1 MFLKIVRIMSSSTRQ
16 ASQLVGPFRL
26 EGEVIKGF
34 GRGSRELGIPTA
46 NFNEQVV
53 SSLPSDLETGIYF
66 AWTQLENDCN
76 GIIRKAVV
84 SIGWNPYYDNSKKS
98 VETHVMH
105 TYDNQFY
112 GKWLKVLICGYIR
125 PEKNYDSLQDLIDDI
140 HLDINQADNSLDEP
154 QFKGFFQDGFFKS
167 GKDTKSQL

>member
-1 MFLKIVRIMSSSTRQ
+1 LKL
-16 ASQLVGPFRL
+16 ASILL
-26 EGEVIKGF
+26 
-34 GRGSRELGIPTA
+34 
-46 NFNEQVV
+46 
-53 SSLPSDLETGIYF
+53 
-66 AWTQLENDCN
+66 TQLENDCN

-140 HLDINQADNSLDEP
+140 HLDINQAGNSLDEP

-167 GKDTKSQL
+167 GKETKSQL